1 MAKILVIDDDEEFR
15 KMISILLELNKY
27 SVDTAEDGYKGLE
40 KIKKNDYDLI
50 LLDVMMPGLSGFDV
64 CYAIRIKNPEIP
76 IVLLTAKGEKED
88 LVTGINAGA
97 NDYITKPFETEILL
111 AKIKSLIRI
120 KELQDELKRTNR
132 LLESLATTDGLTG
145 VYNHRFFYQKLNEEF
160 ERSKRYNASLSL
172 IMIDLDFFK
181 KINDKYGHVVGDS
194 VLVEMAKI
202 ITSNIRKNDI
212 FARYGGEE
220 FVLLLPHTNA
230 VGAMQEAERLRMAI
244 ETHHF
249 EHIEN
254 RGDVT
259 ISLGVITFPSIYIK
273 QPEDMVKLADAALYE
288 AKRLG
293 RNRSVHYDELLS
305 KKLDKEVINR

>member
-1 MAKILVIDDDEEFR
+1 MAKILVIDDDEDFR
-15 KMISILLELNKY
+15 KMIRILLELNKY
-27 SVDTAEDGYKGLE
+27 NVETVEDGYKGLE
-40 KIKKNDYDLI
+40 KIKNGNFDLI
-50 LLDVMMPGLSGFDV
+50 LLDVMMPGISGIDV

-76 IVLLTAKGEKED
+76 IILLTAKGEKED

-97 NDYITKPFETEILL
+97 NDYITKPFETEVLL
-111 AKIKSLIRI
+111 AKIKSLIRL
-120 KELQDELKRTNR
+120 KELQDELKKTNK

-145 VYNHRFFYQKLNEEF
+145 IYNHRYFYEKLNEEF
-160 ERSKRYNASLSL
+160 ERAKRYNSQLSL
-172 IMIDLDFFK
+172 IMFDFDFFK
-181 KINDKYGHVVGDS
+181 KINDRYGHVVGDS

-202 ITSNIRKNDI
+202 VTSNIRKHDI

-230 VGAMQEAERLRMAI
+230 VGAVLEAERIRMAI
-244 ETHHF
+244 ESHHF
-249 EHIEN
+249 ENIEK

-259 ISLGVITFPSIYIK
+259 ISMGIVTFPSKYIS

-293 RNRSVHYDELLS
+293 RNRCVHYEDMEKAKIDV
-305 KKLDKEVINR
+305 KKGA